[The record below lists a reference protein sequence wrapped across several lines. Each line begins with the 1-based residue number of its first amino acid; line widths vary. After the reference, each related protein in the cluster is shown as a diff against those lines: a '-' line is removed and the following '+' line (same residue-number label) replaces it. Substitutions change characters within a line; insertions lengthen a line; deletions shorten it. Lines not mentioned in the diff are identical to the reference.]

1 MRLPLTRGA
10 GSCRGGQSSRF
21 TATLLSALACA
32 AVMLPWTA
40 RLSAQMERS
49 PAVGG
54 RIASLGQPQRIHWQA
69 GVAGGALLDRDPV
82 KQLTFQTYIGAS
94 RHLFNPVAGLG
105 TIGLELFGGVRAAAV
120 DAGGRVMLRI
130 PYVGMGTGIEYN
142 PFAGTADVLITLY
155 GPVRRGG
162 IIVPGGALRIDAYP
176 WKHGATIGVSIP
188 LGDPLAGRGRPLRD
202 HVVVGAGFEPSVEYH
217 VEDTELEAALDSIGR
232 SAEWIRRLVVPF
244 LDQDGRDAGVAERRT
259 AAYVEELRAHLE
271 VRSTEAEVRHFHTQL
286 EHAFTLAGGS
296 SDAGRELAHHARGI
310 LLDEMLLPYNR
321 LLGRKKR
328 KDTLDDLATAARG
341 RFSRWVTSTDM
352 VAGERTDHVLFV
364 FQRITELMDDVRQS
378 AAHEWN
384 DVRLVWLPL
393 QYALL
398 PEDHD
403 EQRELDEL
411 LARAT
416 GVAFTQQNDIRYV
429 ANLQF
434 HWELLRSIR
443 DTEDYHVLWVHD
455 FPAVMPDGALDWAS
469 YSLVVDGYL
478 NALADDVEAYDRTG
492 RLPEYFIFID
502 EFYYQARRS
511 RILMNILQDPL
522 RASAELPP
530 GVRGDGEPL
539 VRALERLRAAV
550 RGSRVLK
557 AEARQYGD
565 PWLRNRIK
573 VHINVTNR
581 ADPSFWSGSLIG
593 TLFGYPDNVMRDHRK
608 VAFHDVSETDPR
620 RGRAMV
626 TGMGVGQQY
635 LGPGWEDR
643 SLIVRGPVLLGLKNA
658 ARELLLSQ
666 GLPQSDLPGA
676 LRTMPLAD
684 ATASEPLSG
693 PDDDWSS
700 SAMLLVNGTGYLAKP
715 INVAKALLY
724 SLMPPGSIIKIPD
737 SLWNSSFFGGLLAGA
752 SLRGSTVTITAPAL
766 ANAPSNGFPQMARAH
781 ELLTRL
787 LLVNRMLEGALDRS
801 GGELQV
807 RLYALGPDRNGF
819 AGRADVWLR
828 QATVFAHSRAAMPAR
843 VGLAQVIAAAAA
855 APAVLPTGQ
864 DGGAPKLHKKVQ
876 YLATA
881 EMWDAL
887 ASSPEW
893 PAFMATYIRYRQA
906 THVITPMEAADA
918 HGYPRELAVIAQR
931 VFGRADGSP
940 RAATYAVVGSQNMD
954 YRGMFMDGEVGVLFT
969 GFASI
974 VPLLD
979 LLFLEG
985 TATPVHDQL
994 TLDRLLPPPTELQRR
1009 LGRLVKDAL

>member
-1 MRLPLTRGA
+1 
-10 GSCRGGQSSRF
+10 
-21 TATLLSALACA
+21 
-32 AVMLPWTA
+32 
-40 RLSAQMERS
+40 MERP
-49 PAVGG
+49 PAAGG

-69 GVAGGALLDRDPV
+69 GLGGGSFLDRDPI
-82 KQLTFQTYIGAS
+82 KQLTFQSYIGAS

-105 TIGLELFGGVRAAAV
+105 TIGVEVFAGVRAAAV
-120 DAGGRVMLRI
+120 DAGGRAILRI
-130 PYVGMGTGIEYN
+130 PYVGMGAGVEYN
-142 PFAGTADVLITLY
+142 PFAGSADVLITAY

-162 IIVPGGALRIDAYP
+162 IVVPGGALRVDAYP
-176 WKHGATIGVSIP
+176 WKRGFTIGLSIP

-202 HVVVGAGFEPSVEYH
+202 HVVVGADFEPSVEYR
-217 VEDTELEAALDSIGR
+217 VEDAQLEAALDSIGR

-259 AAYVEELRAHLE
+259 AAYVEELRAHLAL
-271 VRSTEAEVRHFHTQL
+271 RSTEEEVRHFHGQL
-286 EHAFTLAGGS
+286 EHAFTLAAGS

-341 RFSRWVTSTDM
+341 RFSRWVTSSDV
-352 VAGERTDHVLFV
+352 VAGERIDPVLFV
-364 FQRITELMDDVRQS
+364 FQRITQQMDDVRHS
-378 AAHEWN
+378 AAREWN
-384 DVRLVWLPL
+384 DMRLVWLPL

-403 EQRELDEL
+403 EQHELDEL

-416 GVAFTQQNDIRYV
+416 GALFTPQNDIRYV

-455 FPAVMPDGALDWAS
+455 FPAVTQDDSLDWAS
-469 YSLVVDGYL
+469 RSQVVDGYL
-478 NALADDVEAYDRTG
+478 NALADHVENYDRTG
-492 RLPEYFIFID
+492 RLPEFFIFVD
-502 EFYYQARRS
+502 EFYYQSRRS
-511 RILMNILQDPL
+511 RVLMTILQDPL
-522 RASAELPP
+522 RATAELPR
-530 GVRGDGEPL
+530 GVHGDTEL
-539 VRALERLRAAV
+539 LMRALERLRAAV
-550 RGSRVLK
+550 LGSRVLR

-565 PWLRNRIK
+565 AWLRNRIK

-608 VAFHDVSETDPR
+608 VAFHDVSEADPR
-620 RGRAMV
+620 RGRAIF

-643 SLIVRGPVLLGLKNA
+643 SLMVQGPVLLGLKTA

-666 GLPQSDLPGA
+666 GLPQTDLPGA
-676 LRTMPLAD
+676 LRAAAPAD
-684 ATASEPLSG
+684 AAAYGPRPAS
-693 PDDDWSS
+693 DNDWSS
-700 SAMLLVNGTGYLAKP
+700 NAMLLVNGTGYLAKP

-724 SLMPPGSIIKIPD
+724 SLMPPGSVIKVPD

-752 SLRGSTVTITAPAL
+752 SVRGCTVTITAPAL
-766 ANAPSNGFPQMARAH
+766 ANAPSDGFPQMARAH

-787 LLVNRMLEGALDRS
+787 LMMSRVLETALGES

-807 RLYALGPDRNGF
+807 LLYALEPHDNGF
-819 AGRADVWLR
+819 AGRADAWVR
-828 QATVFAHSRAAMPAR
+828 QAASYAHTRARLPAR
-843 VGLAQVIAAAAA
+843 VGLAPVVAAAAA
-855 APAVLPTGQ
+855 APAAMTSAQ
-864 DGGAPKLHKKVQ
+864 DPGAPKLHQKVQ
-876 YLATA
+876 YLATR

-887 ASSPEW
+887 ATSQEW
-893 PAFMATYIRYRQA
+893 PAFMATYIQYREA
-906 THVITPMEAADA
+906 THVIEETEAADA
-918 HGYPRELAVIAQR
+918 HGYPRQLALIARR
-931 VFGRADGSP
+931 VFGPAEDSP
-940 RAATYAVVGSQNMD
+940 RAATFAIVGSQNMD
-954 YRGMFMDGEVGVLFT
+954 YRGMLMDGEVGVLFT
-969 GFASI
+969 GFASV

-985 TATPVHDQL
+985 TATPVTDQH
-994 TLDRLLPPPTELQRR
+994 TLDRLLPRPTELQRR
-1009 LGRLVKDAL
+1009 LGRLIKDAL